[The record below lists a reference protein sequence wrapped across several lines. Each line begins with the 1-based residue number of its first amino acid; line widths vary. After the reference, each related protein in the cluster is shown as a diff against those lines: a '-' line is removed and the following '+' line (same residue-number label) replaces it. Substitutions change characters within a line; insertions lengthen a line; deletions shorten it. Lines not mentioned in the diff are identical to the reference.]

1 MKLFGEKGSSDF
13 YGEMFRGEKG
23 LLSTNLVSVFPFTD
37 VLIWSVS
44 KNKMCCQYF
53 PKCSSRTSPPPKK
66 KPHSLVSVE
75 GFMMPFLYVFS
86 TETLSTLALV
96 EMY

>member
-66 KPHSLVSVE
+66 KTPLSCFSRGIHDAILICL
-75 GFMMPFLYVFS
+75 LY
-86 TETLSTLALV
+86 
-96 EMY
+96 